1 MKVGK
6 SLLWIKCKLNLN
18 STKGTTVQVWL
29 LPKSCQPSSWSLY
42 LGKLWERWAF
52 VFTSNKSRTNKNSSL
67 HIWKWEWISCD
78 ISLFFPLSTFLPP
91 PQPTGKCTLLCLL
104 KRNWSIITQSNQY
117 FLTPP
122 VSTEEVFIFCVAS
135 IVLTMMFRSFCNT
148 VKEEGHSTLKGE
160 IVSVNLESIV
170 YTGTLLSE
178 SQLLLLCSGK
188 NIAFLPDLSLGWQE
202 IFCVKV
208 FSSPPGI

>member
-1 MKVGK
+1 MEMGV
-6 SLLWIKCKLNLN
+6 N
-18 STKGTTVQVWL
+18 
-29 LPKSCQPSSWSLY
+29 
-42 LGKLWERWAF
+42 KLWYF
-52 VFTSNKSRTNKNSSL
+52 SV
-67 HIWKWEWISCD
+67 
-78 ISLFFPLSTFLPP
+78 LSTVYISAPSPTHWQMYITLPFEMKLVNNHPIKPIFL
-91 PQPTGKCTLLCLL
+91 
-104 KRNWSIITQSNQY
+104 N
-117 FLTPP
+117 PP

-160 IVSVNLESIV
+160 ILSLNLESIV